1 MTELNIE
8 ILIVE
13 FCLLIILGIFASY
26 ISERIKRPIKIP
38 EIFTLIILGILVGP
52 VFDIFDLSTLDPETY
67 QTLIHFL
74 ISICLLTLLF
84 EGGFNLHFKEFLKNL
99 RFIGILATA
108 GVLITTAGVGF
119 VIHWVTGIELIY
131 CLLIGAIL
139 AATDPAS
146 VIALGRTLKLP
157 KELTTTLEGESSYN
171 DATSIILFFVIL
183 GVIGGGEFSLSD
195 SSLQFLKMLL
205 GGIFIGAVFGL
216 LVNEI
221 LKRNKN
227 ENYTIWFTI
236 ILAVLSFFVA
246 EHFEVSGVIA
256 CVTAGMI
263 ISSARSETLSP
274 REYRAVL
281 DFWEFARFGA
291 NSVIFLVL
299 GTLIDIN
306 YLTHHIALGVL
317 IVFVIIFLRFIIV
330 ELSSF
335 GMKIKRDWRIVI
347 VWAGLRG
354 SVPMLLV
361 AVVVSGGIENNMEIA
376 GIVSSVVFLSI
387 AIQGITSAPLIE
399 KLDICKISK
408 SEEKYE
414 EMKAHY
420 RVLKAGRESLKNK
433 LDNELIDKVIYN
445 SIASEIETEI
455 NEIEKK
461 IENAVGQEKKLKEKD
476 IVETKILIYEDM
488 IAKIRDEH
496 ISGTLSDAA
505 YKDLREEL
513 DKKLLNTSHELKKLN

>member
-1 MTELNIE
+1 MNESIE

-13 FCLLIILGIFASY
+13 FCLLIVLGIFASY
-26 ISERIKRPIKIP
+26 ISERINKPIKIP
-38 EIFTLIILGILVGP
+38 EIFTLIVLGILAGP
-52 VFDIFDLSTLDPETY
+52 VFHIFDLSTLDPATY
-67 QTLIHFL
+67 QHLIHFL
-74 ISICLLTLLF
+74 ISVCLLTLLF
-84 EGGFNLHFKEFLKNL
+84 EGGFNLHFREFLKNL
-99 RFIGILATA
+99 RLIGILATA

-119 VIHWVTGIELIY
+119 VIHYITGIELIY

-146 VIALGRTLKLP
+146 VIALGRSLKLP

-183 GVIGGGEFSLSD
+183 SVIMGESFSLSA
-195 SSLQFLKMLL
+195 SSLEFIKMLL
-205 GGIFIGAVFGL
+205 GGIFVGAVFGL
-216 LVNEI
+216 IVNEI

-227 ENYTIWFTI
+227 ENYTIWLTI
-236 ILAVLSFFVA
+236 LLAVLSFFIA

-256 CVTAGMI
+256 CVTAGMV
-263 ISSARSETLSP
+263 ISAARSDTLSP

-299 GTLIDIN
+299 GTLMKID
-306 YLTHHIALGVL
+306 YLTHYFALGVVV
-317 IVFVIIFLRFIIV
+317 VFVLIILRFIIV
-330 ELSSF
+330 EIASF
-335 GMKIKRDWRIVI
+335 GMKMKRAWKIAI

-361 AVVVSGGIENNMEIA
+361 ATVVALGIKGHDAIA
-376 GIVSSVVFLSI
+376 GIVASVVFLSI
-387 AIQGITSAPLIE
+387 AIQGLTSAPLIE
-399 KLDICKISK
+399 KLNIGKISK

-433 LDNELIDKVIYN
+433 LDDELIDEVIYN
-445 SIASEIETEI
+445 SISGEIESEI
-455 NEIEKK
+455 NLIEEK
-461 IENAVGQEKKLKEKD
+461 IDNAVGREKKLKEKD
-476 IVETKILIYEDM
+476 ILQTKVAIYEDM
-488 IAKIRDEH
+488 IAKIREEFM
-496 ISGTLSDAA
+496 SGALSDAA
-505 YKDLREEL
+505 YRDLREEM
-513 DKKLLNTSHELKKLN
+513 DKKLLKAALELKKFG